1 MLNHLLTDASSDGV
15 LTIQLHRPESLNAL
29 NTALLSELADT
40 LDHAASDTLI
50 GAVVITGDSRAFA
63 AGADIREMA
72 DLDMVG
78 VMNDPRP
85 LHWARISAFPKPI
98 VAAVNGFA
106 LGGGCELVMHADIVI
121 ASRDARF
128 GQPEIKLG
136 IIPGAGG
143 TQRLIRAV
151 GKSLASQMVLTGEP
165 ISAQRAYDAGL
176 VSELTEPELTLERAH
191 QVAASI
197 AAQAPQAVRQ
207 AKDVLLRSQ
216 ETHLAAGLAY
226 ERKAFT
232 LLAATEDRNEG
243 IQAFIEKRRPQYKGR

>member
-1 MLNHLLTDASSDGV
+1 MLNFLLTGTSSNGV
-15 LTIQLHRPESLNAL
+15 LTIQLHRPEALNAL
-29 NTALLSELADT
+29 NTALLRELADT
-40 LDHAASDTLI
+40 LDNAAADSAVR
-50 GAVVITGDSRAFA
+50 AVVITGGSRAFA

-72 DLDMVG
+72 DLDLLG

-85 LHWARISAFPKPI
+85 QYWARISAFAKPI
-98 VAAVNGFA
+98 IAAVNGFA

-151 GKSLASQMVLTGEP
+151 GRSLASQMVLTGEP
-165 ISAQRAYDAGL
+165 ITAQRAYDAGL
-176 VSELTEPELTLERAH
+176 VSELTEPELTLERA
-191 QVAASI
+191 QQIAASI
-197 AAQAPQAVRQ
+197 AAQAPLAVRQ

-243 IQAFIEKRRPQYKGR
+243 IQAFIEKRRPEYKGR